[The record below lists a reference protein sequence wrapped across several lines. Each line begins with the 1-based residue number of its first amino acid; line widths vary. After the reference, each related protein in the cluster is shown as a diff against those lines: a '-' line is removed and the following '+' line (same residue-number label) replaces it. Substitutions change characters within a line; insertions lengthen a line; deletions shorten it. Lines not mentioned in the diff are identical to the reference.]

1 MKNTSEIT
9 KNIKEIKHIIL
20 CQPFREGGFWLIQD
34 INILFEIVN
43 KLKNIW
49 KLIYNEYVS
58 RCAGDEGARRRR

>member
-34 INILFEIVN
+34 IKIFFEIVN
-43 KLKNIW
+43 KLK
-49 KLIYNEYVS
+49 KHLEYS
-58 RCAGDEGARRRR
+58 LEINLQ